1 MSAAPTSAMS
11 ATGHAIERADG
22 STKNTGSVSAIEFDD
37 DGQPIAR
44 GTGVAHEFARRVHA
58 LSASDLTPEVVHW
71 ARVGLLDTIG
81 VTLAGSREPAVMRT
95 AQALD
100 LGSGPALWFGQQRRV
115 GALDAALLNGTA
127 SHALDF
133 DDCNNTMGGHP
144 SAPVLSALLPLADE
158 LGSTGADFLLAYVSG
173 FELECKLGLA
183 VNFHHY
189 TKGWHPTATLGTF
202 GAAAACA
209 KLMGLDAAQ
218 VATALALAA
227 SFASGIKANF
237 GTMSKP
243 LHVGH
248 AARNGLLA
256 ARLARAG
263 VTASAERVFEHEHGF
278 FEVFNGAGTYDAAR
292 GLAAW
297 GQPLDIVTPGIAIK
311 QYPCCGSTHPAIDA
325 MLHLVRTHNFQVQ
338 DIHHI
343 EAWIHR
349 RRLQHTNRPTPRTA
363 LDAKFSLQ
371 YVLARA
377 VLDGCVTVPQ
387 FEGAALNDARV
398 HALLPRIHVAPYGGQ
413 QPDGETT
420 FTPFTPF
427 TPFAPIAEDNHFAG
441 AVRVTLT
448 DGRVLTAQVEQPLG
462 RTSAHPL
469 PTDLL
474 NAKFRLCASAV
485 LRAEA
490 IDGVMAQIESIH
502 SLPDMRLLSAQLHN
516 ATTQ

>member
-1 MSAAPTSAMS
+1 MNP
-11 ATGHAIERADG
+11 IELDEEGEPIVRG
-22 STKNTGSVSAIEFDD
+22 SGI
-37 DGQPIAR
+37 
-44 GTGVAHEFARRVHA
+44 AHEFARRVHA
-58 LSASDLTPEVVHW
+58 LSAADLTPDVMHW
-71 ARVGLLDTIG
+71 AGVGLLDTIG
-81 VTLAGSREPAVMRT
+81 VTLAGSHTPAVLHA

-100 LGSGPALWFGQQRRV
+100 ATTGPALQLGHQRRL

-144 SAPVLSALLPLADE
+144 SAPVLCALLPLADE
-158 LGSTGADFLLAYVSG
+158 LGSSGAEFLLAYVSG

-209 KLMGLDAAQ
+209 KLMRLSASET
-218 VATALALAA
+218 ATALALAA

-237 GTMSKP
+237 GTMTKP

-263 VTASAERVFEHEHGF
+263 LTASAERVFEHEHGF
-278 FEVFNGAGTYDAAR
+278 FEVFNGVGTYDAAR
-292 GLAAW
+292 ALAAW
-297 GQPLDIVTPGIAIK
+297 GAPLDIVQPGIAIK

-325 MLHLVRTHNFQVQ
+325 LLHLVRTHNLQVAG
-338 DIHHI
+338 IVRI

-349 RRLQHTNRPTPRTA
+349 RRLQHTNRPAPRTA

-377 VLDGCVTVPQ
+377 ALDGCVTVPQ
-387 FEGAALNDARV
+387 FEGAALNDTRV
-398 HALLPRIHVAPYGGQ
+398 HALLPRIQVAPYDEPQGANE
-413 QPDGETT
+413 P
-420 FTPFTPF
+420 PFTPI
-427 TPFAPIAEDNHFAG
+427 APDNHFAG
-441 AVRVTLT
+441 AVRVTLA
-448 DGRVLTAQVEQPLG
+448 DGRVLKAQVEQALG
-462 RTSAHPL
+462 RSSSLPL

-474 NAKFRLCASAV
+474 HAKFGLCARTVLHAQAV
-485 LRAEA
+485 DA
-490 IDGVMAQIESIH
+490 ILAQIESLPT
-502 SLPDMRLLSAQLHN
+502 LPDMRLLSAQLQH
-516 ATTQ
+516 ATKP